1 MDVKVLLEDE
11 KSKTLVTWPGR
22 CSSIVLLFE
31 KYYEIFLE
39 FLRETSLVK
48 SRRISEAYAGLP
60 GRYTY
65 DNNQFVLEQRVC
77 AYFLFVEFKVI
88 GFCIAVMFLGS
99 VLLNVL
105 YLHDSMSGLS
115 NYEDT
120 EDLGVCKSSKYRS
133 RKSFYLILHILSMS
147 IF

>member
-1 MDVKVLLEDE
+1 MLEDE

-60 GRYTY
+60 SRYTRVSTGVLNFRASLY
-65 DNNQFVLEQRVC
+65 RDQFQ
-77 AYFLFVEFKVI
+77 YF
-88 GFCIAVMFLGS
+88 GPYWY
-99 VLLNVL
+99 LN
-105 YLHDSMSGLS
+105 
-115 NYEDT
+115 
-120 EDLGVCKSSKYRS
+120 
-133 RKSFYLILHILSMS
+133 F
-147 IF
+147 